1 MISVIPTGTLITAE
15 VSAVIHQGLKIKL
28 SDGRVGKLAILDE
41 ADQIVDDTPA
51 IAREV
56 WLVSIACYKN
66 FLVGDGHLRV
76 HSEPLPGIGKRVKND
91 HRDSSLGTEMD

>member
-1 MISVIPTGTLITAE
+1 MISVIPTGTLISAE

-66 FLVGDGHLRV
+66 FLVRDRHLCV
-76 HSEPLPGIGKRVKND
+76 HSEPLPWIGKRVEND
-91 HRDSSLGTEMD
+91 HRDP